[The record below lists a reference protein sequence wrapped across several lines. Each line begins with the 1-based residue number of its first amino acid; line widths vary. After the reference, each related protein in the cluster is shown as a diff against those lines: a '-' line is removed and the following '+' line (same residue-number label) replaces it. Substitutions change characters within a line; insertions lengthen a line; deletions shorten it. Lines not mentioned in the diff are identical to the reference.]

1 MPKDFIISCIK
12 KFDAPV
18 GNFLFSDNKFET
30 WSGSGKSHHHH
41 YGKSG
46 LIKHT
51 SEVVE
56 LALNCNKTVA
66 ASLNERELFLACL
79 FHDIGKIYDYEPIDS
94 YFATWRETDHKN
106 KIHHISRSAMIWNQL
121 AIENKET
128 QQTIDNVLHAILAHH
143 GSREWGSPVVPLTKL
158 AWMLHLCDGISARMD
173 DAEI

>member
-1 MPKDFIISCIK
+1 LYK

-106 KIHHISRSAMIWNQL
+106 KIHHISRSA
-121 AIENKET
+121 
-128 QQTIDNVLHAILAHH
+128 IDLE
-143 GSREWGSPVVPLTKL
+143 STRY
-158 AWMLHLCDGISARMD
+158 
-173 DAEI
+173 